1 MANYKLEKIYSF
13 IIIFFFFISYI
24 LYSFLEP
31 PIYTLSTTPGDTFY
45 YLVYGREAADLRFF
59 SWNGLYPSNG
69 FHPLWL
75 VFVTL
80 SFSISQ
86 NLVIVIYL
94 LSIFL
99 FVFFI
104 LALWYFYKI
113 SQIYNDRL
121 VQIISTFLF
130 AILAT
135 KYFFWYMESA
145 LSVVLFLGYIYYVI
159 YKFILKNKKNILIS
173 FNIGI
178 ISSLI
183 ALSRLDLVLLISPL
197 HGYLIFS
204 SLLQKNLKA
213 AFALALPPV
222 LIVGGYILLIYL
234 ITGSP
239 VPLSGLIKSN
249 FPNVFQNL
257 DWSALLT
264 RQIKYGILAITIAL
278 ICAIGSTILTKFIKK
293 ELILFKLKA
302 YLKIIYFLLIG
313 TFLHTLYH
321 IAFSKIGSVG
331 RWYFIVHLN
340 VSILSISLFLYYL
353 KIFFETNFINYY
365 IFKKAILYTTI
376 VITLPIIF
384 YNTIGLRKS
393 IEYKYDTPYKKMEYK
408 KKEPYAVMKF
418 VEMLNKKKFD
428 KSTKIFDG
436 TDGSFAFFS
445 KIPTYHKKGMAAT
458 PGYIFKKKNF
468 LKQFPNDYQSL
479 DDALNEF
486 VRKFLL
492 EEKIKYVL
500 VSRASKIHFSRKFK
514 TNAENNLLEK
524 CIKDVSEYNMIESDE
539 EFITYFY
546 LVKTETYLQNI
557 NVCKGL

>member
-1 MANYKLEKIYSF
+1 MTNYKLEKIYSF

-31 PIYTLSTTPGDTFY
+31 PIYSLSSTPGDTFY
-45 YLVYGREAADLRFF
+45 YLVYGREAADLKFF

-80 SFSISQ
+80 GFSISQ

-104 LALWYFYKI
+104 IALWFFYKI

-135 KYFFWYMESA
+135 KYFFWYIESA

-159 YKFILKNKKNILIS
+159 YKFILINKKNILIS

-204 SLLQKNLKA
+204 SLLKKNLKA
-213 AFALALPPV
+213 AFALTLPPI

-234 ITGSP
+234 VTGYP
-239 VPLSGLIKSN
+239 VPLSGVIKSN
-249 FPNVFQNL
+249 FPNIFQNL
-257 DWSALLT
+257 DWSTLLT
-264 RQIKYGILAITIAL
+264 DQIKYGILAITITL
-278 ICAIGSTILTKFIKK
+278 ICAIGSTILIRFIKK
-293 ELILFKLKA
+293 ELISLKLKT
-302 YLKIIYFLLIG
+302 YLNIIYFLLIG
-313 TFLHTLYH
+313 IFLHTLYH
-321 IAFSKIGSVG
+321 ITFSDIGTVG
-331 RWYFIVHLN
+331 RWYFVVHLN

-353 KIFFETNFINYY
+353 KIFFLNNFFNNY
-365 IFKKAILYTTI
+365 IFKKTVLYTAI
-376 VITLPIIF
+376 IITLPIIF
-384 YNTIGLRKS
+384 YNSINLRKS
-393 IEYKYDTPYKKMEYK
+393 IEYTYDTPYKKMEYK
-408 KKEPYAVMKF
+408 KKEPYAIMKF
-418 VEMLNKKKFD
+418 VEMLDKKKFD
-428 KSTKIFDG
+428 KSTKVFDG
-436 TDGSFAFFS
+436 TDGNFAFFS
-445 KIPTYHKKGMAAT
+445 KIPTYHIKGMAAT
-458 PGYIFKKKNF
+458 PDYIFKKKNL
-468 LKQFPNDYQSL
+468 LKQFPNNNQSL
-479 DDALNEF
+479 RDALNKFEK
-486 VRKFLL
+486 KFLL

-500 VSRASKIHFSRKFK
+500 VGRASKIHFSRRFK
-514 TNAENNLLEK
+514 TNTENNLLEK
-524 CIKDVSEYNMIESDE
+524 CIQNVSEYNMIESDE
-539 EFITYFY
+539 EFITYYF
-546 LVKTETYLQNI
+546 LVKTETYLKNV
-557 NVCKGL
+557 NVCAGL

>member
-59 SWNGLYPSNG
+59 SWNGLYPSSG

-75 VFVTL
+75 IFVTL

-99 FVFFI
+99 FIFFI
-104 LALWYFYKI
+104 IALWYFYKI

-159 YKFILKNKKNILIS
+159 YKFILKNKKSILIS

-213 AFALALPPV
+213 ASALALPPI

-239 VPLSGLIKSN
+239 VPLSGIIKSN
-249 FPNVFQNL
+249 FPNIFQNL

-264 RQIKYGILAITIAL
+264 RQIKYGILAMTITL
-278 ICAIGSTILTKFIKK
+278 ISAIGSTILTRFIKK
-293 ELILFKLKA
+293 ELSSFKLKT
-302 YLKIIYFLLIG
+302 YLNIIYLLLIG
-313 TFLHTLYH
+313 IFFHTLYH
-321 IAFSKIGSVG
+321 IAFSSISLVG
-331 RWYFIVHLN
+331 RWYFVVHLN

-353 KIFFETNFINYY
+353 KIFFEKFFFNYHTLKKNIFY
-365 IFKKAILYTTI
+365 ITI
-376 VITLPIIF
+376 IITLPIIF
-384 YNTIGLRKS
+384 YNSISLRKS

-408 KKEPYAVMKF
+408 KKEPYAIMKL
-418 VEMLNKKKFD
+418 VEMLDKKKFD

-436 TDGSFAFFS
+436 TDGNFAFFS

-458 PGYIFKKKNF
+458 PNYIYERKKV
-468 LKQFPNDYQSL
+468 LQQFSNDNQL
-479 DDALNEF
+479 LNDALKKFE
-486 VRKFLL
+486 RKFLL

-500 VSRASKIHFSRKFK
+500 ASKASKIHFSRKFK

-539 EFITYFY
+539 EFITYYY

>member
-1 MANYKLEKIYSF
+1 MTNHKLEKIYSF

-31 PIYTLSTTPGDTFY
+31 PIYTLSSTPGDTFY
-45 YLVYGREAADLRFF
+45 YLVYGREAADLKFF

-75 VFVTL
+75 VFVAL

-94 LSIFL
+94 LSVFL

-104 LALWYFYKI
+104 IALWFFYKI
-113 SQIYNDRL
+113 SRIYNDRL

-183 ALSRLDLVLLISPL
+183 VLSRLDLVLLISPL

-204 SLLQKNLKA
+204 SLLQKNLKV
-213 AFALALPPV
+213 AFALTLPPI

-249 FPNVFQNL
+249 FPNIFQNL
-257 DWSALLT
+257 DWSTLLT
-264 RQIKYGILAITIAL
+264 SQIKYGILAITLTL

-302 YLKIIYFLLIG
+302 YLNIIYFLLIG
-313 TFLHTLYH
+313 ISLHTLYH
-321 IAFSKIGSVG
+321 IAFSKIGLVG
-331 RWYFIVHLN
+331 RWYFVVHLN
-340 VSILSISLFLYYL
+340 VLILSISLFLYYL
-353 KIFFETNFINYY
+353 KIFFEKNFFNYY
-365 IFKKAILYTTI
+365 IFKKTILYTAI
-376 VITLPIIF
+376 IITLPIIF
-384 YNTIGLRKS
+384 YNSISLRKS
-393 IEYKYDTPYKKMEYK
+393 IEYTYDTPYKKMEYK

-418 VEMLNKKKFD
+418 VEMLDKKKFN
-428 KSTKIFDG
+428 KSTKIFDP
-436 TDGSFAFFS
+436 TDGNFAFFS

-458 PGYIFKKKNF
+458 PDYIFKQKKYS
-468 LKQFPNDYQSL
+468 KQFPNNDKPL
-479 DDALNEF
+479 KDALNKF
-486 VRKFLL
+486 GRKFLL
-492 EEKIKYVL
+492 EEKIQYVL
-500 VSRASKIHFSRKFK
+500 VSRASKIHFSRRFK

-524 CIKDVSEYNMIESDE
+524 CIQNVSEYNMIESDE
-539 EFITYFY
+539 EFITYYY
-546 LVKTETYLQNI
+546 LVKTETYLQNV
-557 NVCKGL
+557 NVCEGL